1 MSYSIDDTQPRSPFG
16 DDPANLRPTINP
28 GDEPSRRGSCLL
40 TGVIGGMLLLVAVAI
55 VALAGAAGWT
65 SGQREAGVHATATQ
79 NAAISEQLE
88 RIAGDVESGNT
99 VLLDARVRW
108 LATQTPGV
116 VGVDGYMMTAT
127 ALYFN
132 TLPTATPT
140 PAPTTDSLNAAPDAT
155 QDMVITPESG
165 GGYDL
170 ASILAQAQSAAAS
183 SQWKDAADLLDVV
196 IGADPNF
203 ERTTVRTLMQQVLT
217 AYARELY
224 NANQPA
230 QANFVVDQAEQYG
243 ALADGL
249 EYERYAASLYLKATA
264 AVGTGSPVAIQALQE
279 VINLGP
285 GRYYD
290 QAQQQLYNLYVT
302 RGDAYLA
309 QGDSCTAVYQYQN
322 AINLFASGVANGKR
336 SVAQAACANATPTV
350 DPNIVI
356 PSDGSVAP
364 VGVVQPPGG

>member
-16 DDPANLRPTINP
+16 DEANLKPTINP
-28 GDEPSRRGSCLL
+28 DDDGPRRGGCLISGL
-40 TGVIGGMLLLVAVAI
+40 IGGMLLLVAVAI
-55 VALAGAAGWT
+55 VALAAAAGWT

-79 NAAISEQLE
+79 NAAISEQVE
-88 RIAGDVESGNT
+88 RIASDVESGNT

-108 LATQTPGV
+108 LATQTPGIA
-116 VGVDGYMMTAT
+116 GVDGYMMTAT

-132 TLPTATPT
+132 ALPTATATPSPT
-140 PAPTTDSLNAAPDAT
+140 QDALSAAPEPT
-155 QDMVITPESG
+155 QDIVITPSSA

-183 SQWKDAADLLDVV
+183 SQWKEATDLLDVI

-203 ERTTVRTLMQQVLT
+203 ERTTVRTLMQQSLT

-243 ALADGL
+243 TLAEGL
-249 EYERYAASLYLKATA
+249 EYERYAASLYLKASG
-264 AVGTGSPVAIQALQE
+264 AVGTGSPAAIQALQE

-290 QAQQQLYNLYVT
+290 QAQQLLYNLYVT

-336 SVAQAACANATPTV
+336 SAAQTACANATPTI
-350 DPNIVI
+350 DPNLVI